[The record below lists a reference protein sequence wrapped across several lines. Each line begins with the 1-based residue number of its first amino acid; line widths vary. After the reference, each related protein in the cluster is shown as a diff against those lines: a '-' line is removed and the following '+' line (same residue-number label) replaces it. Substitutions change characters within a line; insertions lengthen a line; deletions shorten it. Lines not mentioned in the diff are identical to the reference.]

1 MKNLFVDVGKNID
14 VLSEVQFS
22 YSWAELKATEGEP
35 YHDAADDREES
46 LSGARLPFF
55 VPLSDW
61 IKSVRVQPSHNCALD
76 YHSCQHRHQHRRHH
90 NNYNN
95 CYHHHHHRRRR
106 HRRQCHPTV
115 VKLPR
120 HSYDSLSHAH
130 SCPAG
135 ARVTER
141 P

>member
-61 IKSVRVQPSHNCALD
+61 IKSVRFQPSHNCALD
-76 YHSCQHRHQHRRHH
+76 YHSRQHRHQHRRHH
-90 NNYNN
+90 NN
-95 CYHHHHHRRRR
+95 
-106 HRRQCHPTV
+106 
-115 VKLPR
+115 
-120 HSYDSLSHAH
+120 
-130 SCPAG
+130 
-135 ARVTER
+135 
-141 P
+141 